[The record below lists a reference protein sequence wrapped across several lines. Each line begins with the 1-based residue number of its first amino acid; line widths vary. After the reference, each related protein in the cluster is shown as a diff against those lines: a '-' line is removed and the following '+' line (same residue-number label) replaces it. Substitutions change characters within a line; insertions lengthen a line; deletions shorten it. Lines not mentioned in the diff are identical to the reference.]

1 MPVLNELPTPCVVV
15 SLSALERNILD
26 MAERCRRHGVRLRPH
41 IKTHNLPGIAGRQIR
56 AGAAGVTVA
65 TPREA
70 LLARGYGITDIFI
83 AREVTDSVDLRELM
97 ALSQSAQLIVAVD
110 SAEGARAVS
119 AAAVQGGCE
128 LVARIEVDVGGNRCG
143 VRTPERLLALARQ
156 VLALPGLKLAG
167 IFTHEGHVYGAADRA
182 ELARLSTAAAQTLA
196 AHAAA
201 LRQHGITVEAVSV
214 GSSPS
219 AKTAADFAGVS
230 EVRPGNY
237 VFNDGMQVANGTAT
251 LADCALT
258 VVASV
263 ISRPE
268 CDRAILNVGSK
279 LLGSDRGRNV
289 SDTGGY
295 GWVVEPERQVISRLY
310 EEHGVIDAANTL
322 RIGQRVRVLPS
333 HACIVANLARTV
345 VLVNDRDEILETWTN
360 QRYA

>member
-1 MPVLNELPTPCVVV
+1 MSMLAELPTPCVVV
-15 SLSALERNILD
+15 SVSALERNVLD

-41 IKTHNLPGIAGRQIR
+41 IKTHNLPGIAARQVR

-70 LLARGYGITDIFI
+70 GLAAGYGLVDIFI
-83 AREVTDSVDLRELM
+83 AREVTDGVDLRELAELSRTA
-97 ALSQSAQLIVAVD
+97 ALTLAVD
-110 SAEGARAVS
+110 SEEGASAVS
-119 AAAVQGGCE
+119 AAAVRAGIE
-128 LVARIEVDVGGNRCG
+128 FAARIEVDVGGNRCG
-143 VRTPERLLALARQ
+143 VSTTERLVALAQ
-156 VLALPGLKLAG
+156 HILALPGLRFAG

-182 ELARLSTAAAQTLA
+182 DLARLSTAAVHALA
-196 AHAAA
+196 AHAES
-201 LRQHGITVEAVSV
+201 LRQHGIAVDAVSV

-219 AKTAADFAGVS
+219 AKTASDFHGIT

-237 VFNDGMQVANGTAT
+237 VFNDGMQVSNGTAT

-258 VVASV
+258 VIATV

-268 CDRAILNVGSK
+268 PDRAILNVGSK

-310 EEHGVIDAANTL
+310 EEHAVIDAPNQL
-322 RIGQRVRVLPS
+322 RIGQRVRLVPS

-345 VLVNDRDEILETWTN
+345 VLADDQGEVLETWAN